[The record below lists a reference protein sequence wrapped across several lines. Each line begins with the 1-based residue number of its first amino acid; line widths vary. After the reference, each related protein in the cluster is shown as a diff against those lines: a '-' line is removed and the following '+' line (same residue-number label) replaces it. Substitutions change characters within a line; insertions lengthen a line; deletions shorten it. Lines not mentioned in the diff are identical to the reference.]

1 MAIRPGSGRPE
12 GYAVLDESI
21 AVVGLSCRFPGAP
34 DPEAFWRLLSNG
46 ESAVGPAPEV
56 RPGLPAGATT
66 RPAGFLGRID
76 TFEPEFF
83 GISPREAAAMDPQ
96 QRLALELAWE
106 SLENAG
112 IVPGE
117 LRDTPAGVFIGAIWD
132 DYAKL
137 AHQYGTEAVT
147 HHSITG
153 TSRGVIANR
162 VSYVLGLRGPSL
174 VVDTGQ
180 SSSLVAVQLACESL
194 RSGEASVALAGGV
207 SLNLVPEGFT
217 VAEQFGALSA
227 EGRTYAFDDRADGY
241 VRGEGGGV
249 VVLKTLRRAIADG
262 DQVYCVIRGGAV
274 NNDGGGDTLTT
285 PRGVAQEEVLRR
297 AYSSAGVDPSA
308 VRFVE
313 LHGTGTP
320 VGDPVEATALGAV
333 LGAGRAED
341 APLLVGSVKTNI
353 GHLEG
358 AAGIAGLIKAA
369 LCLRAGALVP
379 SLNFER
385 PNPAIPLDEL
395 RIEVA
400 GGTVR
405 PLGQDAGPVVA
416 GVSSFGMGGTNCH
429 LVLTDWKTEAA
440 AEPATEAGAT
450 PAADAAS
457 EAAAQA
463 ATKPVAVPLSA
474 RTEEGLRA
482 QADRLV
488 RHVTERPGLGAAD
501 VAYSLATT
509 RTHFKQRAVVLAA
522 DRQGLLT
529 SLSALADGT
538 PAPGLVRGQAG
549 DTTTAFL
556 FTGQG
561 SQHSGMGRELYEAFP
576 VFARA
581 LDEVCG
587 HLDAELDRPLREVM
601 FAEPESVGSGDTSG
615 AQDTGGADDAELL
628 HQTRYTQPALFA
640 YEVALYRL
648 LEHWGVTPSVVLGH
662 SVGELAAAHVAGVL
676 SLADAA
682 TLVAARGRLMQQLP
696 QGGAMVSVQASEEE
710 LLPTLAGREREV
722 TVAAANGPLSTVIAG
737 DEDAVGEVARIWE
750 ERGRKTKRLRV
761 SHAFHSPRMDG
772 MLDAFRRVAETLT
785 YHAPRITV
793 VSNLTGRVAAAEE
806 IATAEHWVRHAR
818 EGVRFLDGMRAVQ
831 KQGVRT
837 CLEVGP
843 DAVLAAMGRECVTED
858 TRFVPTARRSR
869 AEVTTVL
876 SALAEL
882 HAHGVPV
889 AWERAAE
896 TFGGVRVELPTYAFQ
911 RTSHWLRAPLRG
923 GGVSEAGLAA
933 ARHPLLGAVVQHADS
948 GELLLSGRLSARDHA
963 WFTDHPVTQTV
974 VLPASASVELALRAA
989 EEAGA
994 GHVERLTTH
1003 APLVLP
1009 EPGAVRVQVVV
1020 GAPGEDGRRTLAVH
1034 TRPEDGEDGQ
1044 PWTRHA
1050 DGVLASA
1057 GRTEEAG
1064 FDLIAWPPD
1073 GAVETAQ
1080 DAEHK
1085 ARGLRRLWRRGGELF
1100 AEITTEEA
1108 EGYLLDPALLDAVF
1122 RTAAAETS
1130 ERETLSPAQGTDV
1143 LKADAEGIRLYSV
1156 GARLLRI
1163 RVVREGSDGFS
1174 LQAADAAGQPVLS
1187 VDAVRPRAAS
1197 AEELRALARPP
1208 QRGALFRAR
1217 WSELPLNDGEAPA
1230 GPLAVLGTDALG
1242 LSPALTSGTDGVE
1255 LYPDLAALT
1264 QATGPRVPSLVLVP
1278 FAPGEEDA
1286 AEAARTALTATADLL
1301 RNWAADQRFAESRLV
1316 VVTRG
1321 AVAAGADDSVPD
1333 LAHAPLWGLVRSAQA
1348 EHPGRF
1354 ALLDLGERKES
1365 LRALPAALASGAPE
1379 LALRDGGA
1387 LVPRLEQAVPAAD
1400 RSAVWE
1406 SDGTVLITGG
1416 TGALGGLV
1424 ARHLAAEQGV
1434 RHLLLASRRGPDA
1447 PGATELAAELRE
1459 FGAEVTV
1466 ASCDVAD
1473 REALAE
1479 LLASVPVAHPLTAV
1493 VHAAGVLDDAVLENL
1508 TAEQADRVLRPKVD
1522 AALHLHELT
1531 RHLRLSEFVLF
1542 SSVVGTVGNAGQSA
1556 YAAANSFLDA
1566 LAHHRRAAG
1575 LPALSLAWGL
1585 WERRGELT
1593 RGLGDGDRGRLA
1605 RAGLLP
1611 LADEDGLA
1619 LLGAARAL
1627 DEPLLVPARFDRA
1640 ALGERAGAAG
1650 VHPALNGLV
1659 RPAVRRAAAEEGRP
1673 QGSERTPSSSE
1684 GQTSRPLSGPAG
1696 RLAGLPE
1703 AERERA
1709 VADLVR
1715 GEIAAVLELASAD
1728 SVDTG
1733 LTFKELGFDSLT
1745 GVELRNRL
1753 SAASGLR
1760 LSATLVFDHPTGDA
1774 VVRHLRSELLGS
1786 PRAAATAARTS
1797 AADDDPV
1804 VIVGMSSRLPGGVGS
1819 PEELWELVASG
1830 GDAISGFPTDRGW
1843 DLEALYDPDSQR
1855 AGTSYTREGGFLEGA
1870 TEFDAAF
1877 FGISPREALAMDPQQ
1892 RLLLETSWEALERA
1906 GIDPTGLR
1914 GSDTGVYAG
1923 TFMFRDQDGGRG
1935 SSGAEGQRM
1944 TGSAASVLSGR
1955 VSYAFGLEGPAITV
1969 DTACSSSLVALH
1981 MAAQALRQGECALAL
1996 VGGVTVMSTPDTF
2009 VEFSRQRGLAPDGR
2023 CKPFAASADGTGW
2036 SEGVGVLV
2044 VERLSD
2050 ARRKGHRVLA
2060 VVRGSAINQDG
2071 ASNGLTAPNGP
2082 SQQRV
2087 IRSAL
2092 ATAGL
2097 ASSDVDV
2104 VEAHGTGTRLGDPI
2118 EAQAIIAAYGQD
2130 RDAERPLWLGSL
2142 KSNIGHTQAAAGVA
2156 GVIKMVKAMEH
2167 GVLPR
2172 TLHAEDPSPFIDWEA
2187 GAVELLTEQRD
2198 WPDTGRPRRAA
2209 VSSFGISGTNA
2220 HVILEQAPPMGDQES
2235 PEEPVAAVAPVP
2247 VPLSA
2252 KTPDALRDQARQLIS
2267 YLERTEDVDLPALGR
2282 SLASSRA
2289 ALDHRAVVP
2298 APNRDELLAEL
2309 SSLADGGSSNRLVR
2323 GEVTTGSLAF
2333 LFTGQGSQRS
2343 GMGRDLYEAHPVFAR
2358 ALDEVCGHLDAHLGR
2373 SLRDLMFADH
2383 EDADWEAELLDQT
2396 VYTQPGLFALEV
2408 ALFRLAEH
2416 FGLQPQFVAGHSIGE
2431 LAAAHVAGVL
2441 TLADACA
2448 LVAARGRLMQALP
2461 QNGAMVSVLATEE
2474 QVAGALA
2481 GREHEVAVAAV
2492 NGPTSTVI
2500 SGDLLAVL
2508 DVAKQLEDAGVKTR
2522 RLRVSH
2528 AFHSP
2533 HMDAMLEEF
2542 AAVAHRLT
2550 YQPPRI
2556 PVVSNVTGTLAT
2568 TEQLTSPDY
2577 WVRHVREAVRFHD
2590 GITTLHQRGV
2600 TTYLEL
2606 GPDGTLSAMGRACIP
2621 EDSETEPEFVTAL
2634 RKDRPEPAALGAAL
2648 AHLWVRGTAP
2658 DWQAVFGG
2666 RVTRRVDLPT
2676 YPFQHQRY
2684 WQPNTAPAKD
2694 LASIGLGE
2702 ADHPLIGAAV
2712 TQADSD
2718 AFLFTGRLSLRTHPW
2733 LADHVVL
2740 GRVLL
2745 PGTAFVELALR
2756 AGGEALAGQVEELT
2770 LEAPLILPEHGAAQF
2785 QVAVG
2790 PADES
2795 GRRSLT
2801 VHSRLTGGE
2810 FEQPWIR
2817 HASGVLAADE
2827 GRRTGRELTIW
2838 PPLGAEPVALTGR
2851 YEALAEQGFGYG
2863 PAFQGLRAV
2872 WRRGDEVFAELALPE
2887 DRAEDARAFGLHPAL
2902 LDSALH
2908 AIELGVLPGTGEPRL
2923 PFSWSGVRLH
2933 ATGAAAARVRLAP
2946 AGPDAV
2952 TIDVCDP
2959 SGAPVASVDSLAVR
2973 TVSADQLG
2981 AAGGGRVHEALFRV
2995 EWAPV
3000 MPAAAPA
3007 ATTVVRLRDTDSVH
3021 DTVHSALARTQE
3033 WLAEDRPE
3041 DERLVVVTQGAVAVS
3056 DTEDVR
3062 DLSAAAVWGLLRSAQ
3077 TENPD
3082 RIVLVDVED
3091 LDDPAA
3097 LDQALACADSQIAVR
3112 DGKALTPRLARVAV
3126 PEATASPFTPDGT
3139 VLITGATGALGGLLA
3154 RHLVTTHG
3162 VRHLLLVSRRGANA
3176 DNAPQLT
3183 QELNRLGAQA
3193 TFAACDVADRTAL
3206 DNLLTTIP
3214 AHHPL
3219 TAVIHAAGIL
3229 DDGIFTTL
3237 TPDRISTVLR
3247 PKTDAAHNLHHA
3259 TRHLNLTVFAL
3270 FSSIQGLAGGA
3281 GQANYAAA
3289 NVYLD
3294 ALAQHRRALGLP
3306 AVSLAW
3312 GPWGEGGMAAALSEA
3327 DRNRFAK
3334 SGMVPITSAQGMEL
3348 FDAALASGL
3357 AGAVP
3362 LPLDTAAL
3370 KARGPELPSLLRGLV
3385 RTPVRRAAADSVP
3398 AADAS
3403 GPSLSHRLAGLTAE
3417 EQEDM
3422 LVDLVRAEVATTL
3435 DYGDAHAVDGR
3446 RGFKELGIDS
3456 LTAVELRNR
3465 LNKTTGLRLPA
3476 TLVFDHPN
3484 PLAVAHL
3491 LRTELAPEEGESA
3504 APVTAPSGNAMAE
3517 PAIRKM
3523 LTALPIDRLRGSGL
3537 LDELVKLAETEAVT
3551 GSAAS
3556 AGTASGAGGS
3566 GSGSGSGTNAD
3577 GTDTDTD
3584 LDIDIDALDVDALVR
3599 MARESHSS

>member
-12 GYAVLDESI
+12 GYEGSTVLDGSI

-34 DPEAFWRLLSNG
+34 DPDAFWQLLANG
-46 ESAVGPAPEV
+46 ESAVGPVPEG
-56 RPGLPAGATT
+56 RPGLPAGAAV

-96 QRLALELAWE
+96 QRLVLELAWE
-106 SLENAG
+106 SLENSG
-112 IVPGE
+112 IRPAE
-117 LRDTPAGVFIGAIWD
+117 LRDTSAGVFIGAIWD

-137 AHQYGTEAVT
+137 AHQYGAQSVT

-194 RSGEASVALAGGV
+194 RSSESSVALAGGV
-207 SLNLVPEGFT
+207 SLNLVPEGFA
-217 VAEQFGALSA
+217 VAEGFGALSA
-227 EGRTYAFDDRADGY
+227 EGRTYAFDSRADGY

-274 NNDGGGDTLTT
+274 NNDGGGATLTT
-285 PRGVAQEEVLRR
+285 PRGAAQEDVLRR
-297 AYSSAGVDPSA
+297 AYSAAGVEPSA
-308 VRFVE
+308 TRFVE

-320 VGDPVEATALGAV
+320 VGDPVEAAALGAV

-358 AAGIAGLIKAA
+358 AAGIAGLVKAA
-369 LCLRAGALVP
+369 LCLRAGTLVP

-395 RIEVA
+395 RIAVGDATVA
-400 GGTVR
+400 LRG
-405 PLGQDAGPVVA
+405 PEDGPVVA

-429 LVLTDWKTEAA
+429 LVLTDWPGAPVAEDAVVPVAA
-440 AEPATEAGAT
+440 
-450 PAADAAS
+450 
-457 EAAAQA
+457 
-463 ATKPVAVPLSA
+463 PVAVPLSG

-482 QADRLV
+482 QADRLL
-488 RHVTERPGLGAAD
+488 RHLTDRPGTGTAD
-501 VAYSLATT
+501 VAYSLAAT
-509 RTHFKQRAVVLAA
+509 RTHFKQRAVVLADNRA
-522 DRQGLLT
+522 GLLA
-529 SLSALADGT
+529 SLGALAGGES
-538 PAPGLVRGQAG
+538 APGLVTGSAS
-549 DTTTAFL
+549 DSTTAFL

-561 SQHSGMGRELYEAFP
+561 SQRHGMGRELYETFP

-601 FAEPESVGSGDTSG
+601 FADADAADSGE
-615 AQDTGGADDAELL
+615 AALL

-676 SLADAA
+676 SLPDATA
-682 TLVAARGRLMQQLP
+682 LVAARGRLMQQLP
-696 QGGAMVSVQASEEE
+696 EGGAMVSVQASEEE
-710 LLPTLAGREREV
+710 LLPALAGREREV

-737 DEDAVGEVARIWE
+737 DENAVLEVARSWE
-750 ERGRKTKRLRV
+750 EQGRRTKRLRV

-772 MLDAFRRVAETLT
+772 MLDAFRQVAEKLT
-785 YHAPRITV
+785 YHPPQITV
-793 VSNLTGRVAAAEE
+793 VSNLTGRAIAAEE
-806 IATAEHWVRHAR
+806 IAAPEHWVRHAR
-818 EGVRFLDGMRAVQ
+818 EGVRFLDGMRALEEH
-831 KQGVRT
+831 GVRT
-837 CLEVGP
+837 YLEVGP
-843 DAVLAAMGRECVTED
+843 DAVLAAMGRDCVAAD
-858 TRFVPTARRSR
+858 ARFVPTARRSR
-869 AEVTTVL
+869 PEVTTVL
-876 SALAEL
+876 AALAEL

-896 TFGGVRVELPTYAFQ
+896 TFGGRRTELPTYAFR

-923 GGVSEAGLAA
+923 GDVGAAGLVAA
-933 ARHPLLGAVVQHADS
+933 GHPLLGAVVRRADS
-948 GELLLSGRLSARDHA
+948 GELLLTGRLSAPDHA
-963 WFTDHPVTQTV
+963 WIPHPSGSRAA
-974 VLPASASVELALRAA
+974 VLPASAFVELALQAG
-989 EEAGA
+989 EEVGA
-994 GHVERLTTH
+994 VRLDRLTTH

-1020 GAPGEDGRRTLAVH
+1020 GAPDEDGRRALAVH
-1034 TRPEDGEDGQ
+1034 TRPEDADAEA

-1050 DGVLASA
+1050 DGVLAPA
-1057 GRTEEAG
+1057 EETGHAEEAG
-1064 FDLIAWPPD
+1064 FDLSVWPPS
-1073 GAVETAQ
+1073 GAAETTP
-1080 DAEHK
+1080 DADH
-1085 ARGLRRLWRRGGELF
+1085 APRGLRALWRRGDELF
-1100 AEITTEEA
+1100 AEIAVEEA
-1108 EGYLLDPALLDAVF
+1108 EGYRLHPALLDAAF
-1122 RTAAAETS
+1122 RAAANAPLPREALPLAQETAVL
-1130 ERETLSPAQGTDV
+1130 RVDV
-1143 LKADAEGIRLYSV
+1143 RGVRLYAV
-1156 GARLLRI
+1156 GAELLRV
-1163 RVVREGSDGFS
+1163 RVLGDGADGFS
-1174 LQAADAAGQPVLS
+1174 LQAADAAGRPVLA
-1187 VDAVRPRAAS
+1187 VDALRPRAAS
-1197 AEELRALARPP
+1197 AQELRALAHVPR
-1208 QRGALFRAR
+1208 RGSLFRVR
-1217 WSELPLNDGEAPA
+1217 WSGLPLSEERATA
-1230 GPLAVLGTDALG
+1230 GPWAVLGADTLG
-1242 LSPALTSGTDGVE
+1242 LSAALTTATDGVE
-1255 LYPDLAALT
+1255 LYPDLAALS
-1264 QATGPRVPSLVLVP
+1264 QATRHRVPPLVLVP
-1278 FAPGEEDA
+1278 FTPGEQGA
-1286 AEAARTALTATADLL
+1286 TGRAEATRTAVADTADLL
-1301 RNWAADQRFAESRLV
+1301 RNWVADERFAGSRLV
-1316 VVTRG
+1316 LVTRG
-1321 AVAAGADDSVPD
+1321 AVAAGPDDRVPD
-1333 LAHAPLWGLVRSAQA
+1333 LTHAPLWGLVRSAQA

-1354 ALLDLGERKES
+1354 VLLDLGERSES

-1379 LALRDGGA
+1379 LALRGGRVLA
-1387 LVPRLEQAVPAAD
+1387 PRLEKAAPATD
-1400 RSAVWE
+1400 LSAVWE

-1447 PGATELAAELRE
+1447 PGATELAAEIRE

-1466 ASCDVAD
+1466 AKCDVAD
-1473 REALAE
+1473 REALAA
-1479 LLASVPVAHPLTAV
+1479 LIAAVPAARPLTAV

-1508 TAEQADRVLRPKVD
+1508 TAEQAGRVLRPKVD

-1531 RHLRLSEFVLF
+1531 RQLKLSEFVLF

-1566 LAHHRRAAG
+1566 LAHHRRAEG

-1593 RGLGDGDRGRLA
+1593 RGLGDDDRERLA

-1619 LLGAARAL
+1619 LLGTARAL

-1640 ALGERAGAAG
+1640 ALGERAAAAG
-1650 VHPALNGLV
+1650 LRPALSGLV
-1659 RPAVRRAAAEEGRP
+1659 RTPVRQAASADRRP
-1673 QGSERTPSSSE
+1673 QGSDGAPSAGSAA
-1684 GQTSRPLSGPAG
+1684 GQQVSRPLSGLAE
-1696 RLAGLPE
+1696 RLSGLP
-1703 AERERA
+1703 AAQRERA

-1715 GEIAAVLELASAD
+1715 GEIADVLELASAD

-1753 SAASGLR
+1753 SAVSGLR
-1760 LSATLVFDHPTGDA
+1760 LPATLVFDHPTGEA
-1774 VVRHLRSELLGS
+1774 VVGHLRSALLDS
-1786 PRAAATAARTS
+1786 PRAATAGTRRV

-1804 VIVGMSSRLPGGVGS
+1804 VIVGMSSRLPGGIGS

-1830 GDAISGFPTDRGW
+1830 GDAISGFPADRGW
-1843 DLEALYDPDSQR
+1843 DLESLYDPDSQR
-1855 AGTSYTREGGFLEGA
+1855 AGTSYTRQGGFLEGA

-1906 GIDPTGLR
+1906 GIDPTGLH

-1935 SSGAEGQRM
+1935 STGAEGQRM

-1981 MAAQALRQGECALAL
+1981 MAAQALRQGECSLAL

-2050 ARRKGHRVLA
+2050 ARRQGHRVLA

-2087 IRSAL
+2087 IRTAL
-2092 ATAGL
+2092 AAAGL
-2097 ASSDVDV
+2097 TASDVDA

-2118 EAQAIIAAYGQD
+2118 EAQALIATYGQD
-2130 RDAERPLWLGSL
+2130 RDAEQPLWLGSL

-2156 GVIKMVKAMEH
+2156 GIIKMVKAMEH

-2172 TLHAEDPSPFIDWEA
+2172 TLHAEEPSPFIDWEA
-2187 GAVELLTEQRD
+2187 GSVQLLTEQQT

-2220 HVILEQAPPMGDQES
+2220 HIVLEQAPPTQERAQ
-2235 PEEPVAAVAPVP
+2235 ETVREPAPATSGPVP

-2252 KTPDALRDQARQLIS
+2252 KTPDALRDQARQLIAH
-2267 YLERTEDVDLPALGR
+2267 LEATEDVDLRVLGD
-2282 SLASSRA
+2282 SLARSRA

-2298 APNRDELLAEL
+2298 AEDRDGLLAEL
-2309 SSLADGGSSNRLVR
+2309 ALLADGGSSNRLVQ
-2323 GEVTTGSLAF
+2323 GEVVMGDTAF

-2343 GMGRDLYEAHPVFAR
+2343 GMGRELYKTYPVFAQ

-2383 EDADWEAELLDQT
+2383 EDAEWDAELLDQT
-2396 VYTQPGLFALEV
+2396 VYTQTGLFALEV

-2416 FGLQPQFVAGHSIGE
+2416 FGLRPQFVAGHSIGE
-2431 LAAAHVAGVL
+2431 LTAAHVAGVL
-2441 TLADACA
+2441 SLADACT

-2474 QVAGALA
+2474 LVTARLS
-2481 GREHEVAVAAV
+2481 GREHEVSVAAV
-2492 NGPTSTVI
+2492 NGPTSTVV

-2508 DVAKQLEDAGVKTR
+2508 DVAKRLEEEGVTTR

-2533 HMDAMLEEF
+2533 HMDPMLAEF
-2542 AAVAHRLT
+2542 AAVARRLT
-2550 YQPPRI
+2550 YHPPRLQ
-2556 PVVSNVTGTLAT
+2556 VVSNVTGTLAT

-2577 WVRHVREAVRFHD
+2577 WVRHVRETVRFHD
-2590 GITTLHQRGV
+2590 AITTLHQRGV

-2606 GPDGTLSAMGRACIP
+2606 GPTGVLSAMGRACIP
-2621 EDSETEPEFVTAL
+2621 DTTDPTNTPDPTTEPAFITAL
-2634 RKDRPEPAALGAAL
+2634 RKGQPEPTTLTEAL
-2648 AHLWVRGTAP
+2648 AQLWVRGTTP
-2658 DWQAVFGG
+2658 DWQAMFGN
-2666 RVTRRVDLPT
+2666 RTAQRIDLPT
-2676 YPFQHQRY
+2676 YPFQRKRY
-2684 WQPNTAPAKD
+2684 WQPNTAPTRD
-2694 LASIGLGE
+2694 VASIGLGE
-2702 ADHPLIGAAV
+2702 IDHPLIGAAV
-2712 TQADSD
+2712 TRADSD
-2718 AFLFTGRLSLRTHPW
+2718 EFLFTGRLSLRTHPW

-2756 AGGEALAGQVEELT
+2756 AGGEAGSGQLEELT
-2770 LEAPLILPEHGAAQF
+2770 LEGPLMLPEHGAVQF

-2790 PADES
+2790 AADES
-2795 GRRSLT
+2795 GRRSLS
-2801 VHSRLTGGE
+2801 VYSRLDGGE
-2810 FEQPWIR
+2810 FDQPWVR
-2817 HASGVLAADE
+2817 HAGGVLTSEE
-2827 GRRTGRELTIW
+2827 GRQTGRELTVW
-2838 PPLGAEPVALTGR
+2838 PPQGAEPVDLTGR
-2851 YEALAEQGFGYG
+2851 YQTLAEQGFDYG
-2863 PAFQGLRAV
+2863 PVFQGLRAV
-2872 WRRGDEVFAELALPE
+2872 WRRGDEVFAELALP
-2887 DRAEDARAFGLHPAL
+2887 DARRAEAGASADADAFGLHPAL

-2908 AIELGVLPGTGEPRL
+2908 AIELGALPGTGEPRL

-2933 ATGAAAARVRLAP
+2933 ATGATTARVRLAP
-2946 AGPDAV
+2946 AGPDTV
-2952 TIDVCDP
+2952 TIDVADLA
-2959 SGAPVASVDSLAVR
+2959 GAPVASVESLAVR
-2973 TVSADQLG
+2973 AVSAAQLG
-2981 AAGGGRVHEALFRV
+2981 AAGSRVHESLLRV

-3000 MPAAAPA
+3000 APGTA
-3007 ATTVVRLRDTDSVH
+3007 MVDTTVVRLRGTDSVH
-3021 DTVHSALARTQE
+3021 ATVHGALARVQE

-3041 DERLVVVTQGAVAVS
+3041 NHRLVVVTEGAVAVS
-3056 DTEDVR
+3056 DDEDVR
-3062 DLSAAAVWGLLRSAQ
+3062 DLTAAAVWGLLRSAQ

-3082 RIVLVDVED
+3082 RIVLMDVED
-3091 LDDPAA
+3091 LDDPTAPDRA
-3097 LDQALACADSQIAVR
+3097 LTGADTQIAVR
-3112 DGKALTPRLARVAV
+3112 NGQALAPRLARVTV
-3126 PEATASPFTPDGT
+3126 PEAVGSPFASGGT

-3154 RHLVTTHG
+3154 RHLVTEHG
-3162 VRHLLLVSRRGANA
+3162 VRQLLLVSRRGGSA
-3176 DNAPQLT
+3176 DGA
-3183 QELNRLGAQA
+3183 QELRRELTGLGAEVS
-3193 TFAACDVADRTAL
+3193 FAACDVTDRAAL
-3206 DNLLTTIP
+3206 DELLAGVP
-3214 AHHPL
+3214 AEHPL
-3219 TAVIHAAGIL
+3219 TGVVHAAGVL
-3229 DDGIFTTL
+3229 DDGVFTAL
-3237 TPDRISTVLR
+3237 TPERVSAVLR
-3247 PKTDAAHNLHHA
+3247 PKADAARNLHEA
-3259 TRHLNLTVFAL
+3259 TRDLDLSVFAL

-3294 ALAQHRRALGLP
+3294 ALAQHRHALGLP

-3312 GPWGEGGMAAALSEA
+3312 GPWAEGGMAAALSEA
-3327 DRNRFAK
+3327 DRKRFAK
-3334 SGMVPITSAQGMEL
+3334 SGMVPIAPAQGMEL
-3348 FDAALASGL
+3348 FDTALASGL

-3362 LPLDTAAL
+3362 LPLDVAAL
-3370 KARGPELPSLLRGLV
+3370 RALGAELPPLLRGLV
-3385 RTPVRRAAADSVP
+3385 RTPVRRAAVGGAS
-3398 AADAS
+3398 AAEAS
-3403 GPSLSHRLAGLTAE
+3403 GPSFAQRLAGLAE
-3417 EQEDM
+3417 PEQEEL
-3422 LVDLVRAEVATTL
+3422 LVDLVRAEVAATL
-3435 DYGDAHAVDGR
+3435 DYAGPDAVDGR
-3446 RGFKELGIDS
+3446 RSFKELGIDS

-3465 LNKTTGLRLPA
+3465 LNRTTGLRLPA

-3491 LRTELAPEEGESA
+3491 LRTELGGADGESA
-3504 APVTAPSGNAMAE
+3504 AEATPTGGAMAE
-3517 PAIRKM
+3517 HDIRRM
-3523 LTALPIDRLRGSGL
+3523 LTALSIDRLRGSGL
-3537 LDELVKLAETEAVT
+3537 LDALLKLAEPEAGASGT
-3551 GSAAS
+3551 ATDGNGSAMD
-3556 AGTASGAGGS
+3556 
-3566 GSGSGSGTNAD
+3566 AD
-3577 GTDTDTD
+3577 GPDT
-3584 LDIDIDALDVDALVR
+3584 DIDIDALDVDALVR
-3599 MARESHSS
+3599 MARESHGS